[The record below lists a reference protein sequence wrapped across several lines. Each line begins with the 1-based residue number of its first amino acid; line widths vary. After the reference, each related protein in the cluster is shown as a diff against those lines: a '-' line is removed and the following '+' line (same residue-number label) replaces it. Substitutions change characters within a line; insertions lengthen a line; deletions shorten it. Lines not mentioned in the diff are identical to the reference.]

1 MTASRNCERA
11 RSLIK
16 GIASRPRY
24 RAHAGHST
32 HAATGIADE
41 TDGKGTELRSLTV
54 AQGEERE

>member
-16 GIASRPRY
+16 GIASRPSTER
-24 RAHAGHST
+24 ST